1 MGVSESSAGR
11 TDGAAGSAAP
21 AFRLLAGGKPGAR
34 ERTQTA
40 AVIDLGSNS
49 WRLAAYRCTASSRW
63 CRIAQLQEP
72 VRIVEQLDATG
83 VIGEAALAR
92 GLETLAM
99 FARWCAARGIPR
111 EDVTVVATSAIRDAA
126 NRDEIVARAA
136 RVSGFDVRVLSSEQ
150 EARYGYL
157 AAVNATTLADGVA
170 LDIGGGSMQLTQ
182 VADRL
187 ARDARSWRLG
197 AVVTTERF
205 FPTDRVTPKQL
216 KALREHV
223 RAELRAAPWL
233 KDAPGRLAGIGGT
246 VRNLAA
252 AAMLAEA
259 LPSYGVQGFCLR
271 RETLDDLV

>member
-21 AFRLLAGGKPGAR
+21 AFRLLAGGKPGAS

-49 WRLAAYRCTASSRW
+49 WRLVAYRCTASSRW

-157 AAVNATTLADGVA
+157 AAVNATTLADGVV
-170 LDIGGGSMQLTQ
+170 LDLGGGSLQL
-182 VADRL
+182 VAVRDR
-187 ARDARSWRLG
+187 RWRGFRSWPLG
-197 AVVTTERF
+197 AVRVTERLIAS
-205 FPTDRVTPKQL
+205 DGAISRKQL
-216 KALREHV
+216 KRARAAL
-223 RAELRAAPWL
+223 RAELSGLPAGARAA
-233 KDAPGRLAGIGGT
+233 DRVVAMGGA

-252 AAMLAEA
+252 AHQRA
-259 LPSYGVQGFCLR
+259 LGIAAAGVDG
-271 RETLDDLV
+271 